1 MVSYEIYYGKPSKK
15 KKKNYGVTLKAMYV
29 ITITT

>member
-1 MVSYEIYYGKPSKK
+1 MKYTMECLQK

-29 ITITT
+29 ITVTT